1 MPFMKVSTETSST
14 ALLTKYVSE
23 EVLRKK
29 RLQLYLFSYIST
41 ESGILSQMRVKTPL
55 TILKSTFQLKELTLI
70 NADLND
76 IFVEN
81 SIRALYKRFSE
92 VFGATG
98 ASKVL
103 HLLNPRLFAMWDD
116 SIRKNY
122 QINAPDENGY
132 LRFLKMAKEEIAE
145 LVKDCAERNGLSLED
160 AEKFI
165 KDRTGMEL
173 TKLLD
178 ELNYLKFTRK
188 EFL

>member
-1 MPFMKVSTETSST
+1 
-14 ALLTKYVSE
+14 
-23 EVLRKK
+23 
-29 RLQLYLFSYIST
+29 
-41 ESGILSQMRVKTPL
+41 
-55 TILKSTFQLKELTLI
+55 
-70 NADLND
+70 
-76 IFVEN
+76 
-81 SIRALYKRFSE
+81 
-92 VFGATG
+92 
-98 ASKVL
+98 
-103 HLLNPRLFAMWDD
+103 MWDD